1 MQLYRGIIK
10 QALDIT
16 WKSKYLWFF
25 GLFAALLGNGGEYEI
40 LFRALSGNFNEDF
53 FSGFRRIA
61 QTGVFSL
68 QGLHNFGN
76 LLVTQPISVIVA
88 ILVLVIFLALFAF
101 VIWLVNVSQAALVNN
116 TLLKIDNK
124 QTSFREVL
132 ESGMNKFWPVF
143 GFNFVSKLITIIS
156 LAIIS
161 FIVVMGNNLG
171 SAMSVIVYTFVVL
184 LFIPIAMSFSFIV
197 KYSIGYSVINDVK
210 FVDSFKSGWNLFKKN
225 WLISLEMAF
234 ILYFLNIVIA
244 LLFILVVLVFA
255 TPFALLAFLASGLSM
270 TGMFLF
276 IIGIGIIF
284 FFAFLIVTGS
294 LVATFQI
301 SAWTSLFVELI
312 GKGAKSKLVRMF
324 TR

>member
-40 LFRALSGNFNEDF
+40 LFRALAGNFNNDF
-53 FSGFRRIA
+53 FAGFRAIA
-61 QTGVFSL
+61 QTGVFSM
-68 QGLHNFGN
+68 QGLRNLAD
-76 LLVTQPISVIVA
+76 LLVTQPLSVIIS

-116 TLLKIDNK
+116 TLSKIDNK
-124 QTSFREVL
+124 KVSFREAL
-132 ESGMNKFWPVF
+132 DSGISKFWPVF
-143 GFNFVSKLITIIS
+143 GFNFISKLITIAS
-156 LAIIS
+156 LAVIS
-161 FIVVMGNNLG
+161 FIVLLGNNLG
-171 SAMSVIVYTFVVL
+171 SAMSIIIYTFVVL

-197 KYSIGYSVINDVK
+197 KYGIGYTVINDVK
-210 FVDSFKSGWNLFKKN
+210 FAEAFQSGLNLFKKN

-244 LLFILVVLVFA
+244 LLFIIVVIVLA
-255 TPFALLAFLASGLSM
+255 TPFALLAFIASASSM

-276 IIGIGIIF
+276 IMSFGIIT

-294 LVATFQI
+294 LVATFQV
-301 SAWTSLFVELI
+301 SAWTSLFIELI

>member
-1 MQLYRGIIK
+1 M
-10 QALDIT
+10 DIT

-40 LFRALSGNFNEDF
+40 LYRALAGNFSDNF
-53 FSGFRRIA
+53 FSGFKMIA
-61 QTGVFSL
+61 QTGVFSM
-68 QGLHNFGN
+68 QGLKNFGN
-76 LLVTQPISVIVA
+76 LLITQPISVIVA

-101 VIWLVNVSQAALVNN
+101 VVWLVNVSQAVLVNN
-116 TLLKIDNK
+116 TLLKIDGKKN
-124 QTSFREVL
+124 TFREAL
-132 ESGMNKFWPVF
+132 EIGMEKFWPVF
-143 GFNFVSKLITIIS
+143 GFNMISKLITMAS

-161 FIVVMGNNLG
+161 LIVIFGNNLG
-171 SAMSVIVYTFVVL
+171 SAMSTIIYTFVIL
-184 LFIPIAMSFSFIV
+184 LFIPIAMSLSFVV
-197 KYSIGYSVINDVK
+197 KYSIGYSVINNVK
-210 FVDSFKSGWNLFKKN
+210 FMNAFQSGWDLFKKN

-244 LLFILVVLVFA
+244 LLFILIVLVFA

-276 IIGIGIIF
+276 IIGVGIIF
-284 FFAFLIVTGS
+284 FFAFLIMTGS

-301 SAWTSLFVELI
+301 SAWTSLFIELV

-324 TR
+324 TK

>member
-10 QALDIT
+10 QAIDIT

-40 LFRALSGNFNEDF
+40 LYRALAGNFSEDF
-53 FSGFRRIA
+53 FGGFRQIA
-61 QTGVFSL
+61 STGIFST
-68 QGLHNFGN
+68 QGLRNLAD
-76 LLVTQPISVIVA
+76 LLVTQPISVIIA
-88 ILVLVIFLALFAF
+88 ILVLLIFLALFAF
-101 VIWLVNVSQAALVNN
+101 MLWLVNVSQAAMVNN
-116 TLLKIDNK
+116 TLAKIDNK
-124 QTSFREVL
+124 KVTFREAL
-132 ESGMNKFWPVF
+132 DSGMSKFWPVF
-143 GFNFVSKLITIIS
+143 GFNLVSKMITIVSLSVIS
-156 LAIIS
+156 LII
-161 FIVVMGNNLG
+161 ILGNNMR
-171 SAMSVIVYTFVVL
+171 SVMSTIVYVFVVI

-197 KYSIGYSVINDVK
+197 KYGIGYAVISNEK
-210 FVDSFKSGWNLFKKN
+210 FLAAFQSGWNLFKKN

-234 ILYFLNIVIA
+234 ILYIINIIIA
-244 LLFILVVLVFA
+244 LLFIVVVLVFA

-276 IIGIGIIF
+276 IVGLGIIF
-284 FFAFLIVTGS
+284 FFASLIIAGS

-301 SAWTSLFVELI
+301 SAWTSLYIELI